1 MLPLDLH
8 VLSLPLAFILSQDQ
22 TLHCII
28 PVFLILLKRIL
39 TSFCNVPSL
48 PYSGRLISIQNKPS
62 ATLVPLFSKILIPS
76 RLHSLLPSL
85 HPSFPHHHYLVVW
98 DCKSNTFFIPNQM
111 FPQLFYLQSSNSL
124 VLTEKFF
131 IASSLFFS
139 SNWGFL
145 AIFGGIRCRFAGVL
159 NGVVD
164 IFCQTFFYFRGII
177 TSLLSLL

>member
-1 MLPLDLH
+1 M
-8 VLSLPLAFILSQDQ
+8 
-22 TLHCII
+22 
-28 PVFLILLKRIL
+28 
-39 TSFCNVPSL
+39 
-48 PYSGRLISIQNKPS
+48 
-62 ATLVPLFSKILIPS
+62 VPLFSKILIPS

-85 HPSFPHHHYLVVW
+85 HSSFPHHHYLVVW
-98 DCKSNTFFIPNQM
+98 DCKSNTFSFPNQM
-111 FPQLFYLQSSNSL
+111 FSQLFYLHHSNSL

-131 IASSLFFS
+131 VVSSLFFS

-177 TSLLSLL
+177 TSLLLITAPHFLIVIPYYHIIYAQLLYILRVLLLL

>member
-1 MLPLDLH
+1 M
-8 VLSLPLAFILSQDQ
+8 
-22 TLHCII
+22 
-28 PVFLILLKRIL
+28 
-39 TSFCNVPSL
+39 
-48 PYSGRLISIQNKPS
+48 
-62 ATLVPLFSKILIPS
+62 VPLFSKILIPS

-85 HPSFPHHHYLVVW
+85 HPSFPHHRYLVVR
-98 DCKSNTFFIPNQM
+98 DCKSNTFSFPNQM
-111 FPQLFYLQSSNSL
+111 FSQVFYLHHSNSL

-145 AIFGGIRCRFAGVL
+145 AIFGRIRCRFAGVL

-177 TSLLSLL
+177 TSLLFNHRLCFAYCDTIYHNAPLLYLLRVLFLLYKNSRLATWIADYFIVYKSRFCCSFARTYCF